1 MASLLH
7 DLLVGT
13 LDRDGGVT
21 LQRQLYQAIQAA
33 ILQRRL
39 PVNHK
44 LPSTRA
50 LAEQL
55 LVSRL
60 TVSLAYDRLL
70 DEGYLYARPGS
81 GTFVADTLPQVK
93 TGVPAPIRPIRRRC
107 RPGARRSTRASAR
120 WRGPRAPSWAAYRT
134 PTCFRFISGSA
145 CTTAT

>member
-60 TVSLAYDRLL
+60 T
-70 DEGYLYARPGS
+70 
-81 GTFVADTLPQVK
+81 
-93 TGVPAPIRPIRRRC
+93 
-107 RPGARRSTRASAR
+107 
-120 WRGPRAPSWAAYRT
+120 
-134 PTCFRFISGSA
+134 
-145 CTTAT
+145 